1 MVLNFFLIIFVAG
14 ISTWLVAEGG
24 CMIRSLLILLISL
37 LATQVNAFN
46 WRDLW
51 FTPDQQGQDLME
63 KGQFAKAKD
72 TFERPDWSAT
82 AAYKS
87 GDYEHSAEL
96 FNELK
101 TEQGFYNQGNALAHM
116 GQYEKAIAAYDKALA
131 LNPKDPDAL
140 YNRKLVKDLLK
151 KDKEKKQ
158 NKDQQNKDQQNKDQ
172 KNKDQKNKDQK
183 NKDQKNK
190 DQKNKDQQNKDQ
202 QNKDQQ
208 NKDQQ
213 NKDQQNKD
221 QQNKD
226 QQNKEQQNKEKQNKE
241 KQDKKKSQ
249 KKQHNKKQDN
259 NKKGEKKNEEQNQ
272 SEADREKQ
280 REKAQWLRLIPDDP
294 GGLMKEKFLRDHIR
308 RERGWYQ

>member
-1 MVLNFFLIIFVAG
+1 MMRCLI
-14 ISTWLVAEGG
+14 
-24 CMIRSLLILLISL
+24 ILLISL

-51 FTPDQQGQDLME
+51 LTPDQQGQDLME

-96 FNELK
+96 FKELK
-101 TEQGFYNQGNALAHM
+101 TEQGYYNQGNALAHM
-116 GQYEKAIAAYDKALA
+116 GQYEQAIEVYDKALA
-131 LNPKDPDAL
+131 LNPKDQDAI

-158 NKDQQNKDQQNKDQ
+158 NQQNKDQQNKDKQ
-172 KNKDQKNKDQK
+172 NKDK
-183 NKDQKNK
+183 
-190 DQKNKDQQNKDQ
+190 QNKDQ

-221 QQNKD
+221 QQSKDQQSKDQQNKD
-226 QQNKEQQNKEKQNKE
+226 QQNKDQQNKDQQDKHKAKKNQQDQKQDQNK
-241 KQDKKKSQ
+241 KDDKKKEG
-249 KKQHNKKQDN
+249 KVL
-259 NKKGEKKNEEQNQ
+259 

-280 REKAQWLRLIPDDP
+280 QAKEQWLRLIPDDP
-294 GGLMKEKFLRDHIR
+294 GGLMREKFLRDHIR